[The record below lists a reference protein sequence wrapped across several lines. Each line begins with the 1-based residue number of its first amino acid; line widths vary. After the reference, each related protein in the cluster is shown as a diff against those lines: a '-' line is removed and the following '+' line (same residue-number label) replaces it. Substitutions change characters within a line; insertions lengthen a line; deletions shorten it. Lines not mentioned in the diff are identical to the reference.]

1 MMNFYIRKIFSLL
14 TTILLVSLITFLVFQ
29 ILPGDP
35 VTIILGPDADP
46 LQAQAMRESLGLDAP
61 LFVRYIDWI
70 KNAIR
75 GDLGLSIRYNQ
86 PVSQLI
92 LSRIPVT
99 TSLAFMSI
107 LLTLAIGLPLGT
119 YIARKNDSL
128 VGKVVS
134 ICSQL
139 GLAIPSFWTGILL
152 ILLFSVTLGLL
163 PSGDYIPMSES
174 FIGWLSRIILPSIS
188 IAIGTSA
195 VLIRYLRTAMLD
207 ESTKLYVQ
215 TARSKGLSEN
225 AVYTKHIF
233 KNALIPTITILG
245 LLVIDILGGS
255 IITENVFNIPGL
267 GNLIV
272 SSINSRDLP
281 LTQGLVLYL
290 ATIVV
295 TFNFLVDI
303 LYSIVDPRIRIS

>member
-1 MMNFYIRKIFSLL
+1 MNFYIRKIFSLL

-163 PSGDYIPMSES
+163 PSGDYMPMSES

-207 ESTKLYVQ
+207 ESTQLYVQ

>member
-1 MMNFYIRKIFSLL
+1 MNFYIRKIFSLL

-207 ESTKLYVQ
+207 ESTQLYVQ

>member
-128 VGKVVS
+128 AGKVVS

>member
-1 MMNFYIRKIFSLL
+1 MNFYIRKIFSLL

>member
-1 MMNFYIRKIFSLL
+1 MNFYIRKFLSLL
-14 TTILLVSLITFLVFQ
+14 TTILLVSIITFLVFQ

-46 LQAQAMRESLGLDAP
+46 LQAQAMRERLSLDTP
-61 LFVRYIDWI
+61 LFVRYIEWV
-70 KNAIR
+70 KNALT
-75 GDLGLSIRYNQ
+75 GDLGLSIRYNM
-86 PVSQLI
+86 PVSSLI
-92 LSRIPVT
+92 FSRIPVT
-99 TSLAFMSI
+99 SSLAFMSL
-107 LLTLAIGLPLGT
+107 LLTLLIGIPIGT

-128 VGKVVS
+128 IGKVVS
-134 ICSQL
+134 IFSQI

-152 ILLFSVTLGLL
+152 ILLFSVALGTL
-163 PSGDYIPMSES
+163 PSGDYIPMSKN
-174 FIGWLSRIILPSIS
+174 FIGWLSRIILPSTS

-195 VLIRYLRTAMLD
+195 VLIRYLKNTMLD
-207 ESTKLYVQ
+207 EATKLYVQ
-215 TARSKGLSEN
+215 TALSKGVSEK
-225 AVYTKHIF
+225 AVYNKHIF

-245 LLVIDILGGS
+245 LLVVDILGGS

-281 LTQGLVLYL
+281 LIQGLVLYL

-295 TFNFLVDI
+295 SLNFLVDI
-303 LYSIVDPRIRIS
+303 LYSIIDPRIRIQ

>member
-207 ESTKLYVQ
+207 ESTQLYVQ

>member
-1 MMNFYIRKIFSLL
+1 MNFYIRKIFSLL
-14 TTILLVSLITFLVFQ
+14 TTILLVSIITFLVFQ

-61 LFVRYIDWI
+61 LLVRYVEWI
-70 KNAIR
+70 KNALT
-75 GDLGLSIRYNQ
+75 GDLGLSIRYNM
-86 PVSQLI
+86 PVSDLI

-99 TSLAFMSI
+99 ASLAFMSF
-107 LLTLAIGLPLGT
+107 LLTILVGIPLGS
-119 YIARKNDSL
+119 YIARRNDSL
-128 VGKVVS
+128 VGKVAS
-134 ICSQL
+134 ILSQI
-139 GLAIPSFWTGILL
+139 GLAIPSFWAGILL
-152 ILLFSVTLGLL
+152 ILLFSVTLGIL
-163 PSGDYIPMSES
+163 PSGDYISISKS
-174 FIGWLSRIILPSIS
+174 FTGWLSSIILPSTS
-188 IAIGTSA
+188 IAIGTCA
-195 VLIRYLRTAMLD
+195 VLIRYLRSAMLD

-215 TARSKGLSEN
+215 TARSKGLSEK
-225 AVYTKHIF
+225 AVYTKHIL

-245 LLVIDILGGS
+245 LLVVDILGGS

-272 SSINSRDLP
+272 NSINSRDLP
-281 LTQGLVLYL
+281 LIQGLVLYL

-303 LYSIVDPRIRIS
+303 LYSIIDPRIRIR

>member
-1 MMNFYIRKIFSLL
+1 MNFYIRKIFSLL

-163 PSGDYIPMSES
+163 PSGDYMPMSES

>member
-35 VTIILGPDADP
+35 VMIILGPDADP

-61 LFVRYIDWI
+61 LLVRYIDWI
-70 KNAIR
+70 KHAII

-99 TSLAFMSI
+99 TSLAFMSLFI
-107 LLTLAIGLPLGT
+107 TLAIGLPLGT

-128 VGKVVS
+128 LGKVVS

-163 PSGDYIPMSES
+163 PSGDYMPISES
-174 FIGWLSRIILPSIS
+174 LIGWLSRIILPSIS

-207 ESTKLYVQ
+207 ESTKHYVQ
-215 TARSKGLSEN
+215 TARSKGLSEK

-245 LLVIDILGGS
+245 LLVVDILGGS

-281 LTQGLVLYL
+281 LIEGLVLYL

-303 LYSIVDPRIRIS
+303 LYAIVDPRIRIS